1 MPGVDDD
8 WPVVAEP
15 FVAMGARGHVPGGP
29 SRVGAGGRRDRRRC
43 RRHEQAKLRILNA
56 AHSALAYWGLLAG
69 HRWIWQAAADP
80 ALLAATRDLVTTE
93 VLPTLQSPP
102 GWDLPAYRDR
112 ALARF
117 ANAALPYA
125 TAKVAADGSQKLP
138 VRLLPTVRARL
149 AAGAPA
155 PRCAQLLAA
164 WAACVRG
171 PRAGEFA
178 VADAGLGDGG
188 PPQTEVP
195 AVGALLAQPGF
206 LDPGDPRERAFAAQ
220 VVRYAGAMWHGAVRR
235 VLAAHAVAAER
246 S

>member
-1 MPGVDDD
+1 VFPAGRPAWERAGVEM
-8 WPVVAEP
+8 VAD
-15 FVAMGARGHVPGGP
+15 VGG
-29 SRVGAGGRRDRRRC
+29 
-43 RRHEQAKLRILNA
+43 HEQAKLRILNA

-80 ALLAATRDLVTTE
+80 VLLAATRDLVTTE
-93 VLPTLQSPP
+93 VLPTLLSPP

-164 WAACVRG
+164 WTACVRG
-171 PRAGEFA
+171 PRAGELA

-206 LDPGDPRERAFAAQ
+206 LDPADPRERAFAAQ
-220 VVRYAGAMWHGAVRR
+220 VVRSAGAMWHGDVRR
-235 VLAAHAVAAER
+235 ILAAHAMAAEWP
-246 S
+246 